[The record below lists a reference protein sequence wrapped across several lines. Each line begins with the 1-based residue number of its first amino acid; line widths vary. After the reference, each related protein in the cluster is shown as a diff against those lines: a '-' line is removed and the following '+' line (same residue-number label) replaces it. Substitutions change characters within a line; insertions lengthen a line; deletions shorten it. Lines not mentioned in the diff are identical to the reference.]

1 MKKQFWKNK
10 KWKWICGISI
20 VVVISAG
27 ILLFQLWGSNNLTQ
41 GEDTGTEIQ
50 NESIEGSEETTDET
64 EDESIES
71 TILEEEST
79 IDSDITQSEEPLDSE
94 TLSEKADVESST
106 TDDKEEVKE
115 DSTTDNYTE
124 EETVATV
131 AEIEIN
137 YVPISAGWKVEDSA
151 KGDITSSQKADL
163 NAMITSWKAG
173 KLSDSELKTMIM
185 NYLDDQGIDYM
196 EVSVT
201 SDGYAL
207 YDEIPEIDLRDGG
220 NLYSYVGTY
229 STGEQ
234 NPDGTEKTVCYNW
247 SAFVF

>member
-10 KWKWICGISI
+10 KWICGISI
-20 VVVISAG
+20 VGVILAG
-27 ILLFQLWGSNNLTQ
+27 ILLFQLGGSNSSIE
-41 GEDTGTEIQ
+41 GKDTGTEIQ
-50 NESIEGSEETTDET
+50 NESIKVLEETTDET
-64 EDESIES
+64 EGVSIES
-71 TILEEEST
+71 TISEEEST
-79 IDSDITQSEEPLDSE
+79 IDLDITQSEEPVDSE
-94 TLSEKADVESST
+94 TLLEKADEESST
-106 TDDKEEVKE
+106 TDEEEEVKE
-115 DSTTDNYTE
+115 KSKIDNNTDK
-124 EETVATV
+124 ETVATV
-131 AEIEIN
+131 AEVITN
-137 YVPISAGWKVEDSA
+137 HVPIAAGWKVEDSA
-151 KGDITSSQKADL
+151 KGDITSSQKAKLD
-163 NAMITSWKAG
+163 AMITSWKAG
-173 KLSDSELKTMIM
+173 ELSDSELKTMIM
-185 NYLDDQGIDYM
+185 NYLDDQGIEYM